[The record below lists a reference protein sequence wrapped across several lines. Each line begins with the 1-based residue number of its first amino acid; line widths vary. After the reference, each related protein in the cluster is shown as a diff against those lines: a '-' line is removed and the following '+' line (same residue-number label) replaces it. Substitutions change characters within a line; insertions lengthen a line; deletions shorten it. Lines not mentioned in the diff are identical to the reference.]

1 LEINRGILKAFI
13 PNMRK
18 FKRKFGAFVV
28 ARDVTHQF
36 QEVRWKA
43 GNIINF
49 IQAIENALRKVTEL
63 QLTSI
68 LLILNCEVKSPNL
81 KSLLSIST

>member
-1 LEINRGILKAFI
+1 MLKAFI

-18 FKRKFGAFVV
+18 FKRQFGAFVV
-28 ARDVTHQF
+28 ARDVTHQY

-49 IQAIENALRKVTEL
+49 IQAIENALRKVNEL
-63 QLTSI
+63 QLTSV
-68 LLILNCEVKSPNL
+68 LLILYSKLKSPNL
-81 KSLLSIST
+81 KSLLTIST